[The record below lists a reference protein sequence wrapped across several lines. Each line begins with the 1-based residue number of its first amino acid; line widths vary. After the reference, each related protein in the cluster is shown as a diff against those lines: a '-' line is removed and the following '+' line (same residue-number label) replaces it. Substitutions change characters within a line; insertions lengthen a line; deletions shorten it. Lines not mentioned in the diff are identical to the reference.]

1 MREPFSKRI
10 GGKCMKRLDEV
21 RRQYDAVYQEM
32 VEVIAMMGGEEKI
45 KQHREFNTELY
56 KRLRLLQKREHEL
69 DMLEKRLS
77 GHQVVYY

>member
-1 MREPFSKRI
+1 
-10 GGKCMKRLDEV
+10 MKRLDEV

-45 KQHREFNTELY
+45 KQHREFDTELY
-56 KRLRLLQKREHEL
+56 RRLRQLQKREHEL

>member
-1 MREPFSKRI
+1 
-10 GGKCMKRLDEV
+10 MKRLDEV